1 MTAQIGDSFKFDGQD
16 YTIVALSEYIRFDPR
31 EYGITPEAA
40 CTACWAGYW
49 CAYNIKED
57 GIYLEDLYI
66 NSKDDYYP
74 EILGVNPVSEE
85 ETGNKFSYMG
95 HHLYKGI
102 NLKMPYTG
110 KLLVGKDFMHEY
122 YIHMGYQRAWAYK
135 TLIELVFES
144 GVLIEKND
152 QSDIAEQ
159 IRKKIKNEQR
169 FEKKLRRNIPRFVD
183 ESFSLDYGIKAW
195 WLR

>member
-85 ETGNKFSYMG
+85 ETGNKFS
-95 HHLYKGI
+95 
-102 NLKMPYTG
+102 
-110 KLLVGKDFMHEY
+110 
-122 YIHMGYQRAWAYK
+122 
-135 TLIELVFES
+135 
-144 GVLIEKND
+144 
-152 QSDIAEQ
+152 Q
-159 IRKKIKNEQR
+159 IQ
-169 FEKKLRRNIPRFVD
+169 VH
-183 ESFSLDYGIKAW
+183 
-195 WLR
+195 

>member
-1 MTAQIGDSFKFDGQD
+1 MTAQIGDSFSFDGKD
-16 YTIVALSEYIRFDPR
+16 YSIVAMSEYIHFDPR

-49 CAYNIKED
+49 CKYNITSD

-74 EILGVNPVSEE
+74 EINGIKPVSEKD
-85 ETGNKFSYMG
+85 TGAEFCYMG
-95 HHLYKGI
+95 HHLYKGLNI
-102 NLKMPYTG
+102 KMNYSG
-110 KLLVGKDFMHEY
+110 KLLVGKDFLHEY

-135 TLIELVFES
+135 TLVEFIFENGIMIET
-144 GVLIEKND
+144 ND
-152 QSDIAEQ
+152 QSNIAAQ
-159 IRKKIKNEQR
+159 IREKIKDER
-169 FEKKLRRNIPRFVD
+169 KFEKKLRRNIPRFVD

-195 WLR
+195 WLK